1 MDTITKGLYTTK
13 EIESKKEL
21 NTFLDEMI
29 HIFQHNVDRKGTA
42 EDLKKELK
50 RPAVGLWKFGI
61 IDGVEKWKN
70 ITSSNNNGQKYEE
83 VSKTIKQVIEQP
95 VKKKEKEKRK
105 TAHNSATC
113 ECCG

>member
-13 EIESKKEL
+13 EIEGKKEL

-29 HIFQHNVDRKGTA
+29 RIFQHNVDKKGTA
-42 EDLKKELK
+42 EELKNELK

-61 IDGVEKWKN
+61 IDGVEKWKKQMGN
-70 ITSSNNNGQKYEE
+70 GGQKYEE
-83 VSKTIKQVIEQP
+83 VSKTIKQAIAAEP
-95 VKKKEKEKRK
+95 KKRK
-105 TAHNSATC
+105 KTVHNSATC